1 MRRIMSKFLDE
12 WELGEVF
19 VTEGRT
25 ITESDVMTFA
35 GLTGDYHQNH
45 TNAEYMKN
53 GEFGERIAHGLLGL
67 SFSHGLLFRLNIIT
81 DNSIALLGVE
91 DWKFLKPVFF
101 GDTIHAKLTVKEIR
115 FSRTKSDRGI
125 LKLLFEII
133 NQREEVCQLGT
144 KVFMMKRKTEGVE

>member
-1 MRRIMSKFLDE
+1 MSKFLDE
-12 WELGEVF
+12 WEVGEVF

-25 ITESDVMTFA
+25 ITESDVMAFA

-125 LKLLFEII
+125 LKILFEII
-133 NQREEVCQLGT
+133 NQREEICQSGT

>member
-1 MRRIMSKFLDE
+1 MSKFLDE

-25 ITESDVMTFA
+25 ITESDVTTFA

-53 GEFGERIAHGLLGL
+53 GEFGQRIAHGLLGL

-115 FSRTKSDRGI
+115 FSRTKPDRGV

-144 KVFMMKRKTEGVE
+144 KVFMMKRKTVGVE

>member
-1 MRRIMSKFLDE
+1 MSKFLDE

-25 ITESDVMTFA
+25 ITESDVMAFA

-45 TNAEYMKN
+45 TNTEYMKN
-53 GEFGERIAHGLLGL
+53 SQFGQRIAHGLLGL

-91 DWKFLKPVFF
+91 DWKFLKPVYF

-115 FSRTKSDRGI
+115 FSKTKADRGI

-133 NQREEVCQLGT
+133 NQRGEVCQSGT
-144 KVFMMKRKTEGVE
+144 KVFMMKRKPEEVK